1 MDAPDGI
8 EKVGNKAKGEQAKGE
23 QAKGEQA
30 LGEKIL
36 IILRIYSGFCLGKVH
51 RKDPWGIQLN

>member
-23 QAKGEQA
+23 QAKGE
-30 LGEKIL
+30 KIL

-51 RKDPWGIQLN
+51 RKDPWGMQLN